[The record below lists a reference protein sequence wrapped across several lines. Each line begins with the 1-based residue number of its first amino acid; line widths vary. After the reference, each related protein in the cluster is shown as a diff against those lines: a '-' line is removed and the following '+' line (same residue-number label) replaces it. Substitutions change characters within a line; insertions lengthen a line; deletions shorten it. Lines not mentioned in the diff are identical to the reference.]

1 MISIEELERQL
12 DKTYKRIET
21 NIKKSNMEVIAKI
34 IEQWKR
40 GLITEETAK
49 ESLISIL
56 LYR

>member
-12 DKTYKRIET
+12 DKTYNRIET

-40 GLITEETAK
+40 GLITEATAK
-49 ESLISIL
+49 ETLISIL